1 MSPTPSFR
9 SMLRLNSPPE
19 SRSLRHSCRVKLL
32 KRLVFK
38 LGYNSKRP
46 LEREREKKMLP
57 SPLKLVKRSRDSPKR
72 RNNPRRRR
80 RELTLS
86 LSIAP
91 KLLKVRDNMLTT
103 LDSRLMRM
111 FLSQEL
117 LRPRLV
123 KSR

>member
-1 MSPTPSFR
+1 
-9 SMLRLNSPPE
+9 MLL
-19 SRSLRHSCRVKLL
+19 
-32 KRLVFK
+32 
-38 LGYNSKRP
+38 
-46 LEREREKKMLP
+46 
-57 SPLKLVKRSRDSPKR
+57 SPLKLVKRSRDSLKR

-86 LSIAP
+86 FSIAP